1 MLNRK
6 FASIR
11 ANSKVDKRSSVAQ
24 HANQRM
30 SQSQSMDM
38 QSNYQR
44 TQNNNIL
51 MNLAKEANARSLNDR
66 RNIEFDS
73 SPVGTPMR
81 SPIMKSSSQ
90 HPYVNL
96 MHQQQQQQSYNI
108 TPYQLQYQNNV
119 SIASPS
125 TPDSM
130 NQSWN
135 FQSQTPPVPL
145 VTHYTAAQIY
155 MRPKVNAPPSF
166 NQQTSPAYST
176 VNKKPPPPEVPKRLS
191 SSVSTGSTSSLKKAN
206 GLSRSSKKKICILC
220 YASCLIVLSFSKQR
234 KFTVGSVIGQ

>member
-11 ANSKVDKRSSVAQ
+11 ANSKVDKRGSIASQ
-24 HANQRM
+24 ANQRL
-30 SQSQSMDM
+30 SQSQSMEL

-44 TQNNNIL
+44 TQNNNLL
-51 MNLAKEANARSLNDR
+51 MNLAKEATARSLNDR
-66 RNIEFDS
+66 RNLEFDS
-73 SPVGTPMR
+73 SPAGTPIR
-81 SPIMKSSSQ
+81 SPIMKSSPQ

-96 MHQQQQQQSYNI
+96 MHQQQQQQPSFNI

-119 SIASPS
+119 SVGSPA

-135 FQSQTPPVPL
+135 YQSQTPPVPL

-155 MRPKVNAPPSF
+155 MRPKVNAQPAF
-166 NQQTSPAYST
+166 NQPTSPCPAYST

-191 SSVSTGSTSSLKKAN
+191 STVATGSTSSLKKTN
-206 GLSRSSKKKICILC
+206 GLSRSSKKKKT
-220 YASCLIVLSFSKQR
+220 FS
-234 KFTVGSVIGQ
+234 TT

>member
-11 ANSKVDKRSSVAQ
+11 ANSKIDKRSSVAQ

-38 QSNYQR
+38 QSSYRAQN
-44 TQNNNIL
+44 NNNIL
-51 MNLAKEANARSLNDR
+51 MNLAKEANARSLTDR
-66 RNIEFDS
+66 RNLEFDS
-73 SPVGTPMR
+73 SPSATPIR
-81 SPIMKSSSQ
+81 SPIMKSSPQ

-96 MHQQQQQQSYNI
+96 LHQQQQPTYNI
-108 TPYQLQYQNNV
+108 TPYQLQYQNSV
-119 SIASPS
+119 PIGSPS
-125 TPDSM
+125 TPEQ

-135 FQSQTPPVPL
+135 YQSQTPPIPL

-176 VNKKPPPPEVPKRLS
+176 VNKKPPPPEIPKRLS
-191 SSVSTGSTSSLKKAN
+191 STISTGSTSSLKKTN
-206 GLSRSSKKKICILC
+206 GLSRSSKISI
-220 YASCLIVLSFSKQR
+220 
-234 KFTVGSVIGQ
+234 

>member
-11 ANSKVDKRSSVAQ
+11 ANSKVDKRSSIAQ
-24 HANQRM
+24 QANQRLI
-30 SQSQSMDM
+30 QSQSMEM

-51 MNLAKEANARSLNDR
+51 MNLAKEANARSLSDR
-66 RNIEFDS
+66 RNLEFDS
-73 SPVGTPMR
+73 SPAGTPMR
-81 SPIMKSSSQ
+81 SPINMKSSPQ

-96 MHQQQQQQSYNI
+96 LHQQQQQPSYNI

-119 SIASPS
+119 SVGSPS

-135 FQSQTPPVPL
+135 YQSQTPSVPL

-155 MRPKVNAPPSF
+155 MRPKVNAPQSF

-191 SSVSTGSTSSLKKAN
+191 SSVSTGSTSSLKKTN
-206 GLSRSSKKKICILC
+206 GLSRSSKKK
-220 YASCLIVLSFSKQR
+220 KQKIFNLR
-234 KFTVGSVIGQ
+234 TY

>member
-11 ANSKVDKRSSVAQ
+11 ANSKVDKRSSTAS
-24 HANQRM
+24 QRM
-30 SQSQSMDM
+30 TQSQSMDM

-44 TQNNNIL
+44 TQNNNAIL

-66 RNIEFDS
+66 RAVEYDS
-73 SPVGTPMR
+73 SPAGTPMR
-81 SPIMKSSSQ
+81 SPLMKSTPQ

-96 MHQQQQQQSYNI
+96 MHQQQQQHQQQSYNI

-119 SIASPS
+119 TVGSPS

-130 NQSWN
+130 NQSWSY
-135 FQSQTPPVPL
+135 QSQTPPVPL

-191 SSVSTGSTSSLKKAN
+191 SQASSGSTASLKKPN
-206 GLSRSSKKKICILC
+206 GLSRSSMK
-220 YASCLIVLSFSKQR
+220 SFYSLMMSK
-234 KFTVGSVIGQ
+234 V